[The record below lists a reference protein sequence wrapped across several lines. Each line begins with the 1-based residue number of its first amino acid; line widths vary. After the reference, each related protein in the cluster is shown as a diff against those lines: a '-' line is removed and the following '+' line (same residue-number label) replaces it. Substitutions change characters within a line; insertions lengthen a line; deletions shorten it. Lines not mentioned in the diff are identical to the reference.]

1 MEINQIKTYLNSP
14 DSQERL
20 KALTELRKYDSEVAI
35 PLLLTKVND
44 QEFLVRSFVAM
55 GLGRKRNPDSFA
67 ALQELM
73 RYDRDANVR
82 AEASNSLSLYGDVA
96 LKDLVETFLKDN
108 NWLVRRSILAAL
120 VEIGHPQELFTVCVC
135 GIKGEDLTVQESCVQ
150 SLGLLANTE
159 LHEETLQLLLSL
171 VNADWWR
178 LRVKVAIG
186 LNKFSQ
192 DPRATEALNQLRQD
206 EDHRVVGAVLEGL
219 LPQ

>member
-20 KALTELRKYDSEVAI
+20 KALTELRKLDSSVAI
-35 PLLLTKVND
+35 PLLLTKIND

-55 GLGRKRNPDSFA
+55 GLGRKQSPDSFA

-73 RYDRDANVR
+73 KYDRDANVR
-82 AEASNSLSLYGDVA
+82 AEASNSLSMYGDVA
-96 LKDLVETFLKDN
+96 IKDLVETFIKDD

-135 GIKGEDLTVQESCVQ
+135 GIKGEDQTVQESCVQ

-171 VNADWWR
+171 AKADWWR
-178 LRVKVAIG
+178 IRARVARC
-186 LNKFSQ
+186 LSKFSD
-192 DPRATEALNQLRQD
+192 DPRAAEVLIQLRED

-219 LPQ
+219 LPE